1 MRFLDE
7 FRTKPITLADHLP
20 WAALVAP
27 GVILNKDGSFSACV
41 RFRGPDL
48 ESSTSEEL
56 MAVRARLNNMLK
68 RLGTGWCLHMEAR
81 RRIADPYPD
90 SQIDNPVA
98 WLVDEERRALFEQ
111 AGAAF
116 ETDHLATLT
125 WLPPADETRKA
136 ETFLFENRVGSTRD
150 WRETLA
156 LFQREITILVDLMAD
171 ALPEARLMQN
181 SEVLTYL
188 HACISP
194 KPHAVAVPETPVFL
208 DAQLADT
215 PLEGGIAP
223 KLGDQHL
230 RVVGIRSFPAKTLPG
245 LLDALG
251 QLPFTYRWV
260 ARWIALDK
268 AGAEAELMRLR
279 KRWFAKRKG
288 IGTLIREA
296 ITKEDVP
303 LVDTDAAAKTDE
315 CDGALEALGA
325 EVCAFGW
332 LTLTVTVMDQDESRA
347 VEKARAVEAALNAQG
362 FVARTEDLNAVEAWL
377 GSIPGEPYA
386 DVRRPMISS
395 LNLCDLLPVS
405 AVWAG
410 PTRDTHLNGP
420 PLLIA
425 ETSGATPFRLSLHVG
440 DVGHTMI
447 VGPTGAGKSAL
458 LSFMALQWMRY
469 PNARI
474 IIFDKGRSARAAT
487 HCAGGR
493 WHALGPDGAYALQPL
508 ARIDETGER
517 AWAAEWIG
525 ETVSAAG
532 VQITPKHREEIWAA
546 LGALAEAPR
555 NQRTLSIF
563 SALCQARD
571 ITAALEPFTLKGPHG
586 CLLDADQAPDR
597 VSLFETFETEDLMA
611 TPSAIGPVLT
621 ALFHEIERGF
631 DGAPTLLILDEAWL
645 FLGETGFA
653 AKIRE
658 WLKTLRKKN
667 VAVVFATQSLD
678 DVVRS
683 PIATTLIESCPT
695 QIFLPNPRALE
706 PASAD
711 LYRLFGLNKRQLE
724 LLAFA
729 APKRSYY
736 VRQPRGR
743 RMFDLRL
750 SGAALAVCGA
760 SSPEDQKL
768 IEQVL
773 AGLPSGVEAD
783 GFARAFLDAR
793 GLAGVATLFDAI
805 SAMADAANDAAPV
818 PSNDF
823 HSPLLAHLEGGS
835 IHAAQ

>member
-7 FRTKPITLADHLP
+7 YRKKPISLADHLP

-27 GVILNKDGSFSACV
+27 GIILNKDGSFSACI

-81 RRIADPYPD
+81 RRIADPYPNSD
-90 SQIDNPVA
+90 IDNPFA
-98 WLVDEERRALFEQ
+98 WLVDQERRVLFDA
-111 AGAAF
+111 AGSSF
-116 ETDHLATLT
+116 ETDHVATLT
-125 WLPPADETRKA
+125 WLPPQDDARRA
-136 ETFLFENRVGSTRD
+136 ETFLFENRVANTRD

-156 LFQREITILVDLMAD
+156 LFQREIGILVDLMAD
-171 ALPEARLMQN
+171 ALPEARLM
-181 SEVLTYL
+181 SDGETLTYL
-188 HACISP
+188 HACIST
-194 KPHAVAVPETPVFL
+194 KDHQVCVPETPVFL

-215 PLEGGIAP
+215 SLEGGIAP

-230 RVVGIRSFPAKTLPG
+230 RVVGVRSFPAKTLPG

-268 AGAEAELMRLR
+268 AGAETELLRLR

-288 IGTLIREA
+288 IGTLMREA

-332 LTLTVTVMDQDESRA
+332 LTLTVTVMDANEGKAID
-347 VEKARAVEAALNAQG
+347 KARAIEASLNGQG
-362 FVARTEDLNAVEAWL
+362 FVAKTEDLNAVEAWL
-377 GSIPGEPYA
+377 GSLPGEPYA
-386 DVRRPMISS
+386 DVRRPMIST
-395 LNLCDLLPVS
+395 LNLCDLLPIS

-410 PTRDTHLNGP
+410 PTHDTHLNAP

-425 ETSGATPFRLSLHVG
+425 ETSGATPFRLALHVG

-458 LSFMALQWMRY
+458 LSFMALQWLRY
-469 PNARI
+469 PQAKVI
-474 IIFDKGRSARAAT
+474 FFDKGRSARAVT
-487 HCAGGR
+487 HAAGGR
-493 WHALGPDGAYALQPL
+493 WHSLGPNGAFALQPL
-508 ARIDETGER
+508 ARIDEVGER
-517 AWAAEWIG
+517 AWAAEWIS
-525 ETVSAAG
+525 ETVAGAG
-532 VQITPKHREEIWAA
+532 VVITPKHREEIWAA
-546 LGALAEAPR
+546 LGSLGEAPR
-555 NQRTLSIF
+555 TQRTLSIF

-571 ITAALEPFTLKGPHG
+571 ISAALEPFTLKGPHG
-586 CLLDADQAPDR
+586 ALLDADQAPAN
-597 VSLFETFETEDLMA
+597 SSFFETFETEDLMA
-611 TPSAIGPVLT
+611 TPSAVGPVLT
-621 ALFHEIERGF
+621 ALFHEIERSF
-631 DGAPTLLILDEAWL
+631 DGSPTMLVLDEAWL

-678 DVVRS
+678 DIIRS

-706 PASAD
+706 PASGD
-711 LYRLFGLNKRQLE
+711 LYRLFGLNKRQLA

-736 VRQPRGR
+736 IRQQRGR

-768 IEQVL
+768 IERVL
-773 AGLPSGVEAD
+773 AGLPPLAEPDAFV
-783 GFARAFLDAR
+783 RAFLAAKGLTGVDA
-793 GLAGVATLFDAI
+793 LFDALNPKL
-805 SAMADAANDAAPV
+805 DPANDAGAPI
-818 PSNDF
+818 SNDLT
-823 HSPLLAHLEGGS
+823 SPILGGYVHVAS
-835 IHAAQ
+835 